1 MTKSGQRLAVSEL
14 AKLHVERLAAI
25 EAASE
30 PVYAIPSEYPAGY
43 HVKPHSHS
51 RAQFVY
57 ARAGVVMVSSVQGRW
72 MVPPQHA
79 LWIPAGLVHMVDMLG
94 DVTMLSAYVAPNA
107 LADPPTAIRVVAL
120 TDLARALIIEAVAS
134 PSGATSGRHNLVMA
148 LLLEEVLRLPDRPLG
163 LPFPSDV
170 RLAALCRGFLENPS
184 ARLVIDDWAE
194 RLAMSR
200 RAFTRFFRKE
210 TESVSRRGA
219 SRRPYSQPCPASR
232 PGRPS
237 RPSPSTSATT
247 ASLPS
252 PRCSDGRWAL
262 LREHIS
268 KRRPNNIEHRRN
280 GSRCRK
286 APAASVG
293 EARYDVDVHGI
304 SVAFKNSKN
313 IRLTFE

>member
-43 HVKPHSHS
+43 HVKPHRHS

-120 TDLARALIIEAVAS
+120 TDLARALIIEAAAS
-134 PSGATSGRHNLVMA
+134 PSGATSGRHDLVMA

-163 LPFPSDV
+163 LPFPSDA
-170 RLAALCRGFLENPS
+170 RLAALCRGFIENPS
-184 ARLVIDDWAE
+184 ARLLIDDWAE

-210 TESVSRRGA
+210 TGISLSTWRQQAAVFTALPRLAAGEAVTAVAIDLGYDSVAAFTTMFRRMLGA
-219 SRRPYSQPCPASR
+219 A
-232 PGRPS
+232 
-237 RPSPSTSATT
+237 
-247 ASLPS
+247 
-252 PRCSDGRWAL
+252 PRAYF
-262 LREHIS
+262 
-268 KRRPNNIEHRRN
+268 
-280 GSRCRK
+280 K
-286 APAASVG
+286 APP
-293 EARYDVDVHGI
+293 EQY
-304 SVAFKNSKN
+304 
-313 IRLTFE
+313 

>member
-134 PSGATSGRHNLVMA
+134 PSGATSGRHDLVMA

-170 RLAALCRGFLENPS
+170 RLAALCRGFIENPS

-210 TESVSRRGA
+210 TGISLSTWRQQAAVFTALPRLAAGEAVTAVAIDLGYDSVAAFTTMFRRMLGA
-219 SRRPYSQPCPASR
+219 A
-232 PGRPS
+232 
-237 RPSPSTSATT
+237 
-247 ASLPS
+247 
-252 PRCSDGRWAL
+252 PRAYF
-262 LREHIS
+262 
-268 KRRPNNIEHRRN
+268 
-280 GSRCRK
+280 K
-286 APAASVG
+286 APP
-293 EARYDVDVHGI
+293 EQY
-304 SVAFKNSKN
+304 
-313 IRLTFE
+313 